1 MYPLNQSKKFY
12 NNFRRYII
20 KKGKDLKI
28 FMLVL
33 NYIEDI
39 ETYLFV
45 INNNKEQLFTNQK
58 YDKLKTDPIR
68 MNASLKLVKYNI
80 DQTKK
85 IPNDGDT
92 EEIDNSD
99 NKSEN
104 SWGRNTKEIDIRNAI
119 RNECD
124 IIVELI

>member
-1 MYPLNQSKKFY
+1 
-12 NNFRRYII
+12 
-20 KKGKDLKI
+20 
-28 FMLVL
+28 
-33 NYIEDI
+33 
-39 ETYLFV
+39 
-45 INNNKEQLFTNQK
+45 
-58 YDKLKTDPIR
+58 

-104 SWGRNTKEIDIRNAI
+104 S
-119 RNECD
+119 
-124 IIVELI
+124 

>member
-1 MYPLNQSKKFY
+1 
-12 NNFRRYII
+12 
-20 KKGKDLKI
+20 
-28 FMLVL
+28 MLVL
-33 NYIEDI
+33 NNIEDI
-39 ETYLFV
+39 ETYLFA

-104 SWGRNTKEIDIRNAI
+104 SWGRNAKEIDIRNAI